1 MTIVRY
7 LVGYVFITSG
17 IMKFINPELAETFIG
32 LNLPFPVQFM
42 TAVAVIEII
51 CGLLIIL
58 KKWVQK
64 AAFPLIGIMIGA
76 IILTKLPVLDDS
88 FMQFAFNA
96 RLDIVM
102 LVLLTYLYF
111 E

>member
-7 LVGYVFITSG
+7 LVGYVFMTSG
-17 IMKFINPELAETFIG
+17 IMKFVNPELGETFIS
-32 LNLPFPVQFM
+32 LNLPFPLQFM
-42 TAVAVIEII
+42 TAIAVIEII

-58 KKWVQK
+58 KKWVQQ
-64 AAFPLIGIMIGA
+64 ATFPLIGIMIGA
-76 IILTKLPVLDDS
+76 IILTKFPVLNDS

-102 LVLLTYLYF
+102 LVLLAYLYF